1 MPYLVAFLGN
11 PGRQYAQ
18 TRHNLGWQLSDA
30 LPDFVHASWQ
40 SKFHG
45 RFSKVRFGQTV
56 VIGLKPE
63 TFMNRS
69 GRAVQA
75 AMHFFKATP
84 LDVVVVH
91 DDLELK
97 FGEVAFK
104 KGGGLGGHNGLRS
117 VAELLGTRDFYRFRL
132 GIGRPV
138 HGSAADFVLGK
149 FTADESIVLE
159 RYLQKAADYFTVQ
172 IQSASFSLN
181 KAACL

>member
-1 MPYLVAFLGN
+1 MTALVAFLGN

-30 LPDFVHASWQ
+30 LSDFAYATWQ

-45 RFSKVRFGQTV
+45 QFTKVTIGSSA

-75 AMHFFKATP
+75 AMHFFKLTP
-84 LDVVVVH
+84 EDVIVVH
-91 DDLELK
+91 DDLELN

-117 VAELLGTRDFYRFRL
+117 VAEQLGTRDFYRFRL

-138 HGSAADFVLGK
+138 HGTPSDFVLGK
-149 FTADESIVLE
+149 FTADESISLE
-159 RYLQKAADYFTVQ
+159 TYLRKAADYFSVQ
-172 IQSASFSLN
+172 IQNASFSLN
-181 KAACL
+181 KTTCL